1 MTTVSS
7 EIRHSRVADSS
18 LYKGG
23 ISGRYIEGGLSRSLG
38 RKGPCA
44 RM

>member
-1 MTTVSS
+1 MTTISG
-7 EIRHSRVADSS
+7 ETRHSEATDSGS
-18 LYKGG
+18 YRGD

-38 RKGPCA
+38 RKGPCT